1 MSTTP
6 KRRPAKT
13 PKAATKTATKSTGKS
28 TSDAKSKSRERSGQ
42 VQSLARAL
50 SILNTL
56 AESAGGM
63 TLTDLAHTIGLA
75 PSTAHRL
82 LTTLQQERFV
92 RFEPVGGVWQIG
104 VQAFIVG
111 SGFLRARDLVAT
123 ARPYMQR
130 LMEESG
136 ETVNLAVEDRGLVV
150 YLAQVECQ
158 EMMRAFARPGARV
171 PMHSSGVGKALMSS
185 MPASKVEKIIDR
197 RGMDKKTDKTIDS
210 LPELLTHVADIR
222 RRGYSIDDE
231 EQAIGLR
238 CVASVIHDEF
248 GEPCGA
254 LSLSGPMARLVDNR
268 IAELGSLVAKTAAE
282 ITAEWGGRKD

>member
-1 MSTTP
+1 MASTTKP
-6 KRRPAKT
+6 RQKKPEPIAK
-13 PKAATKTATKSTGKS
+13 PKA
-28 TSDAKSKSRERSGQ
+28 RERSGQ

-56 AESAGGM
+56 AESGRGM
-63 TLTDLAHTIGLA
+63 TLTDLAKTVTLA

-82 LTTLQQERFV
+82 LTTLQQERYV

-171 PMHSSGVGKALMSS
+171 PMHSSGVGKALLAA
-185 MPASKVEKIIDR
+185 MPPSKVEKIVDR
-197 RGMDKKTDKTIDS
+197 RGVETKTDKTISS
-210 LPELLTHVADIR
+210 LSELNAQLAEVR
-222 RRGYSIDDE
+222 RQGYAVDDE
-231 EQAIGLR
+231 EQSVGLR
-238 CVASVIHDEF
+238 CVAAVIHDEF

-254 LSLSGPMARLVDNR
+254 LSLSGPMARLVDTR
-268 IAELGSLVAKTAAE
+268 VLELGRLVSRTADE
-282 ITAEWGGRKD
+282 ITTEWGGRKG

>member
-1 MSTTP
+1 MAT
-6 KRRPAKT
+6 PAKRK
-13 PKAATKTATKSTGKS
+13 PVTARPPRAPQADKP
-28 TSDAKSKSRERSGQ
+28 RERSGQ

-56 AESAGGM
+56 AESGRGM
-63 TLTDLAHTIGLA
+63 TLTDLANTVRLA

-92 RFEPVGGVWQIG
+92 RFEPMGGVWQVG

-130 LMEESG
+130 LMEEHG

-171 PMHSSGVGKALMSS
+171 PMHSSGVGKALLAA
-185 MPASKVEKIIDR
+185 MPDQKVEKIVER
-197 RGMDKKTDKTIDS
+197 RGMDKKTDRT
-210 LPELLTHVADIR
+210 LVRVADLKRHLIDVR
-222 RRGYSIDDE
+222 KRGYAIDNE

-238 CVASVIHDEF
+238 CVAAVIRDEF

-254 LSLSGPMARLVDNR
+254 VSMSGPMARIGDDR
-268 IAELGSLVAKTAAE
+268 IPQLGDIVARTAEE
-282 ITAEWGGRKD
+282 ITREWGGNRS